1 MMTTDIDLGQAVPWM
16 ILGGLLGACTGKGPS
31 SAIAGAFTGGAIQ
44 IIGQASDG
52 IMMVKQQ
59 TPTTPTE
66 TPSED
71 DDEDEDAA

>member
-1 MMTTDIDLGQAVPWM
+1 MTADIDLGQAVPWM

-52 IMMVKQQ
+52 AMMAQQ
-59 TPTTPTE
+59 QFEP
-66 TPSED
+66 PSD
-71 DDEDEDAA
+71 DDEDEDEDAA

>member
-1 MMTTDIDLGQAVPWM
+1 LGQAVPWM

-52 IMMVKQQ
+52 AMMSKKQ
-59 TPTTPTE
+59 TSPVSDE
-66 TPSED
+66 TPSD
-71 DDEDEDAA
+71 DDEDEDEDAA